1 MTPLFKQHLS
11 EKLAK
16 VKVEVNEVS
25 QSESGQKQKL
35 RVILAWINKILNLP
49 QLGSWNQQKWSVDSK
64 SYFP

>member
-35 RVILAWINKILNLP
+35 RVILAWIN
-49 QLGSWNQQKWSVDSK
+49 
-64 SYFP
+64 